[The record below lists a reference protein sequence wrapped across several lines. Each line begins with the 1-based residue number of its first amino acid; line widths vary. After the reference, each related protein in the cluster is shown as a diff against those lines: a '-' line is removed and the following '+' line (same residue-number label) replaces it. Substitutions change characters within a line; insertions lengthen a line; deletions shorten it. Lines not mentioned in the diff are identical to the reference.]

1 MRLIDVDALKQ
12 EWGLGNKCEECPQNT
27 RICQYEQDFTRMDIC
42 QMLDDAPT
50 VGGWISVK
58 DRFPEFPCIT
68 YDIHGNMDY
77 CKTGIVKMCI
87 DGTWYACTENMVH
100 LEEVLHPNKNT
111 AAMVMGNHI
120 MHWMPLP
127 EPQKEDEE

>member
-1 MRLIDVDALKQ
+1 MRMIDGDALKQ
-12 EWGLGNKCEECPQNT
+12 DLT
-27 RICQYEQDFTRMDIC
+27 RFYDNEVTAKQLIDEQ
-42 QMLDDAPT
+42 PT
-50 VGGWISVK
+50 VSGWISVK

-120 MHWMPLP
+120 THWMPLP